1 MAERGSARFSATFR
15 AALYGALRAA
25 LWAVALLASPG
36 LARAGLDLTA
46 ATVERLDN
54 GLTVIVLEEPALPVA
69 SVQMLYR
76 VGARNESFGETG
88 LAHFLEHMA
97 FRSSENF
104 PDTGLVSSIYAVGG
118 EWHGYTWLDQTTYFA
133 TVPKDYSELLLRIEA
148 DRMARLDIPAADV
161 EAERGAVL
169 TEMHGYENDPAAVL
183 QDHVMYLS
191 FLAHPYRNNTI
202 GWESDVAGIRHEEL
216 VAFYRR
222 HYQPGNAVLAVVGDV
237 DRDDVLEQVRSLFG
251 GFAGA
256 AATPLP
262 RTVEPPQA
270 GERRIRLSGAVQR
283 RHFKIAWHAP
293 SVHSPD
299 YAAFLVLQDLLSGGS
314 GASFLQNDWGTPA
327 RSGSPLA
334 AVADDVDSWYPPSEQ
349 DYVFAVSGSIAADA
363 DANTDEAAL
372 EAAVTRAIEQLV
384 AMTQRGDA
392 EAQSALAAAKERVL
406 RALRFD
412 VLTTEDAAHQ
422 LAFFG
427 GMNALP
433 VLFALPAAVQAVE
446 LEDVNR
452 VATARLGQN
461 QRSIGWLVPGGQM
474 MPAPAD
480 AALPTEAA
488 AGPSSASA
496 PGDAAQ
502 VGNARKRASA
512 RDADGV
518 RLGTPQTRALD
529 SGTVAIAQR
538 SPLSPTVR
546 LEAVLAGA
554 VEVDDAEV
562 HSHDPAWGY
571 TTAAVDLLP
580 AELPDALAALAA
592 GVSGA
597 QAVDANAGPDGA
609 DPLAHLDW
617 HFREILGLRAV
628 SPAGGPVLV
637 VASGDLD
644 PTATLAQIDS
654 TFGAMP
660 PSGVAPPPGTVV
672 APGPSVRM
680 QVQYRLDRAFA
691 QEALGYVVPAPGA
704 READAA
710 AWQVAVYLLSHGYE
724 GRLGKEAISRR
735 GLVYYIDAAYGSDGW
750 NGWVT
755 LATGV
760 DPDKLPDMRRL
771 LWSELQRLLDE
782 PPTRAELD
790 EARQHLL
797 GRRLSAAQSNEE
809 LAGRHARDWLWYGA
823 LPDHGQ
829 IEERLERIT
838 LDDLHRI
845 LPAFTTGTVISVR
858 NPRPE

>member
-1 MAERGSARFSATFR
+1 MAEPR
-15 AALYGALRAA
+15 AVRLIFALCA
-25 LWAVALLASPG
+25 LASLALPG
-36 LARAGLDLTA
+36 LARAGLDLAA

-54 GLTVIVLEEPALPVA
+54 GLTVIVLEEPALPVV
-69 SVQMLYR
+69 SLQMVYR

-133 TVPKDYSELLLRIEA
+133 TAPKNYLELLLRIEA
-148 DRMARLDIPAADV
+148 DRMARLEIPAADV

-202 GWESDVAGIRHEEL
+202 GWESDVAGIRHDEL
-216 VAFYRR
+216 VAFYQR

-237 DRDDVLEQVRSLFG
+237 DREAVLMQTKALFG
-251 GFAGA
+251 ALEGGV
-256 AATPLP
+256 ATPLP
-262 RTVEPPQA
+262 RTVEPAQN
-270 GERRIRLSGAVQR
+270 GERRVRLQGAVQR
-283 RHFKIAWHAP
+283 KHFKIAWHAP

-299 YAAFLVLQDLLSGGS
+299 YAAFLVLQDLLGGGS

-327 RSGSPLA
+327 RGDSPLA
-334 AVADDVDSWYPPSEQ
+334 AAAEDIDSWYPPSEQ
-349 DYVFAVSGSIAADA
+349 DYVFTVSGSIAADA
-363 DANTDEAAL
+363 DEGAL
-372 EAAVTRAIEQLV
+372 EAAVADAVQQV
-384 AMTQRGDA
+384 FAMTQRDD
-392 EAQSALAAAKERVL
+392 AAAQQALDAAQARVL

-427 GMNALP
+427 GMHALP
-433 VLFALPAAVQAVE
+433 VLFGLPAAVQAVR
-446 LEDVNR
+446 LEDVHR
-452 VATARLGQN
+452 VATAWLGPD
-461 QRSIGWLVPGGQM
+461 QRSIGWLVPGAQTPPTPATS
-474 MPAPAD
+474 PAPI
-480 AALPTEAA
+480 AA
-488 AGPSSASA
+488 APVIAATPTTRGSAQA
-496 PGDAAQ
+496 
-502 VGNARKRASA
+502 GNSRERASRRQA
-512 RDADGV
+512 AGD
-518 RLGTPQTRALD
+518 RLGAPQTRTLD

-546 LEAVLAGA
+546 LEAVLPGA
-554 VEVDDAEV
+554 VVVEGAEV
-562 HSHDPAWGY
+562 HAHDPAWGS

-580 AELPDALAALAA
+580 AELPDGLAALAA
-592 GVSGA
+592 AVSRA
-597 QAVDANAGPDGA
+597 RAADADAGPDGA
-609 DPLAHLDW
+609 EPLVHLDW
-617 HFREILGLRAV
+617 HFREILGLR
-628 SPAGGPVLV
+628 PAAAAGAPALV
-637 VASGDLD
+637 VATGDLD
-644 PTATLAQIDS
+644 ADAALALIDS
-654 TFGAMP
+654 AFGAM
-660 PSGVAPPPGTVV
+660 APTQAEPG
-672 APGPSVRM
+672 AGPLLNLGPSVRM

-710 AWQVAVYLLSHGYE
+710 AWQMAVYLLSHDYE

-750 NGWVT
+750 NGWVA
-755 LATGV
+755 LAAGV

-782 PPTRAELD
+782 PPTQAELD
-790 EARQHLL
+790 EARRHLL

-809 LAGRHARDWLWYGA
+809 LAGRHARDWLWYGD
-823 LPDHGQ
+823 LPDYD
-829 IEERLERIT
+829 EVRARLDRVT

-845 LPAFTTGTVISVR
+845 LPAFASGTVIAVR
-858 NPRPE
+858 NPDPGPSH